1 MKPIILDMNEMSDSR
16 EVYESRPHPFFVIFI
31 YMLLIMLAAAI
42 VWAACFKLDVVVKGT
57 GLVSSRE
64 AASVVTNTYSGAITE
79 CYITDGQTVSKGDI
93 LYEVEATDL
102 DLQLNTYTEQQTEV
116 GNRIEMM
123 EVYLTW
129 LSDNTMDLKAYT
141 ANPYFSEYAARQQV
155 VTLQMEL
162 AQTEFDSQKEAYDAK
177 LAAGSSMIEYY
188 ESEINKLNLLSV
200 GIRTRQNTFEE
211 TDSYYYAKLNS
222 YITQYNNTVAQYDAT
237 LKTLQKELDEAED
250 EVEKAEKEI
259 KAADETIT
267 KANRDINAARERISA
282 ANQYASASDTKLRL
296 SQVEAEIAEE
306 AESEVAVIE
315 ATKEA
320 VEEVITEAKE
330 ESVEENIVVE
340 VREMEQNIEAVAE
353 DLKTIDT
360 SADEALIVKKQE
372 EIATAQNKKTLAQA
386 QKASQEAIV
395 QSKKDAISTTTLQ
408 KNTAL
413 TNLETETI
421 AGVEASIISYQQNIL
436 STNGTQ
442 AELMTTKSNITEQG
456 ISNNTENLIQT
467 ELQSVSAELSS
478 MRTTYKEL
486 ETKITELTNGLTK
499 TVVKAPTDG
508 IVNLQNELVVGNY
521 LSAGK
526 EVMTLIPCEEDG
538 YIVKSYINNQDIAK
552 IQNDMSVKYE
562 VAAYPSSEY
571 GSMTGE
577 VEFVSADLKAN
588 SEDGSAYYVV
598 ETSIDSTNLYNKNG
612 DKMDLKV
619 GMQCETKIIVEQ
631 KSVLKML
638 LQKINFWD

>member
-1 MKPIILDMNEMSDSR
+1 VKPIILDMNEMSDSR

-31 YMLLIMLAAAI
+31 YMLLFMLTVAI
-42 VWAACFKLDVVVKGT
+42 IWAACFKLDVVVKGT

-250 EVEKAEKEI
+250 EVEKADKEI

-267 KANRDINAARERISA
+267 KANREINAARERISA
-282 ANQYASASDTKLRL
+282 ANQYASAFDTKLRL
-296 SQVEAEIAEE
+296 SQVDVEE
-306 AESEVAVIE
+306 TQVPESEVVVAE
-315 ATKEA
+315 S
-320 VEEVITEAKE
+320 VEEDIVAKE
-330 ESVEENIVVE
+330 ESVEENSVIEVMEIEQGVEAVVE
-340 VREMEQNIEAVAE
+340 EVKVV
-353 DLKTIDT
+353 DT

-372 EIATAQNKKTLAQA
+372 EISAAQNKKTLAQA
-386 QKASQEAIV
+386 QKTSQQAIV

-456 ISNNTENLIQT
+456 VANNTENLIQT

-486 ETKITELTNGLTK
+486 ETKITELENGLTK

-508 IVNLQNELVVGNY
+508 VVNLQNELVVGNY

-598 ETSIDSTNLYNKNG
+598 ETSIDNTNLYNKSG

-638 LQKINFWD
+638 LQKINLLD

>member
-31 YMLLIMLAAAI
+31 YMLLIMLAVAI
-42 VWAACFKLDVVVKGT
+42 VWAACFKLDVVVKGM
-57 GLVSSRE
+57 GLVASRE

-102 DLQLNTYTEQQTEV
+102 NLQMDTYAEQQTEV

-123 EVYLTW
+123 EAYLTW
-129 LSDNTMDLKAYT
+129 LSDNSVDLSSYA

-162 AQTEFDSQKEAYDAK
+162 AQTEYDSQREAYDAK

-237 LKTLQKELDEAED
+237 LKTLQKELDEAKK
-250 EVEKAEKEI
+250 EVEQADKEI
-259 KAADETIT
+259 KAADETIAQ
-267 KANRDINAARERISA
+267 ANREISAARERIA
-282 ANQYASASDTKLRL
+282 AID
-296 SQVEAEIAEE
+296 
-306 AESEVAVIE
+306 AVIE
-315 ATKEA
+315 VKEIEQSA
-320 VEEVITEAKE
+320 EAVVEEV
-330 ESVEENIVVE
+330 
-340 VREMEQNIEAVAE
+340 
-353 DLKTIDT
+353 KTIDT

-456 ISNNTENLIQT
+456 VANNTENLIQS

-486 ETKITELTNGLTK
+486 KTKITELENGLTK

-508 IVNLQNELVVGNY
+508 VVNLQNELVVGNY

-552 IQNDMSVKYE
+552 VQNDMSVKYE

>member
-31 YMLLIMLAAAI
+31 YMLLFMLTVAI
-42 VWAACFKLDVVVKGT
+42 IWAACFKLDVVVKGT

-250 EVEKAEKEI
+250 EVEKADKEI

-267 KANRDINAARERISA
+267 KANREINAARERISA

-296 SQVEAEIAEE
+296 SQVDVEE
-306 AESEVAVIE
+306 TQVPESEVVVAE
-315 ATKEA
+315 S
-320 VEEVITEAKE
+320 VEEDIVEAKE
-330 ESVEENIVVE
+330 ESVEENSVIE
-340 VREMEQNIEAVAE
+340 VKEMEQSVEAVAE
-353 DLKTIDT
+353 EVKVVDT

-372 EIATAQNKKTLAQA
+372 EISAAQNKKTLAQA
-386 QKASQEAIV
+386 QKTSQQAIV

-442 AELMTTKSNITEQG
+442 VELMTTKSNITEQG
-456 ISNNTENLIQT
+456 VANNTENLIQS

-486 ETKITELTNGLTK
+486 ETKITELENGLTK

-508 IVNLQNELVVGNY
+508 VVNLQNELVVGNY

-598 ETSIDSTNLYNKNG
+598 ETSIDNTNLYNKSG

-638 LQKINFWD
+638 LQKINLLD

>member
-1 MKPIILDMNEMSDSR
+1 VKPIILDMNEMSDSR

-31 YMLLIMLAAAI
+31 YMLLFMLTVAI
-42 VWAACFKLDVVVKGT
+42 IWAACFKLDVVVKGT

-250 EVEKAEKEI
+250 EVEKADKEI

-296 SQVEAEIAEE
+296 SQVDVEE
-306 AESEVAVIE
+306 TQAPESEVVVA
-315 ATKEA
+315 
-320 VEEVITEAKE
+320 
-330 ESVEENIVVE
+330 ESVEEEVKVV
-340 VREMEQNIEAVAE
+340 
-353 DLKTIDT
+353 DT

-372 EIATAQNKKTLAQA
+372 EIAAAQNKKTLAQA
-386 QKASQEAIV
+386 QKASQEAIM

-442 AELMTTKSNITEQG
+442 VELMTTKSNITEQG
-456 ISNNTENLIQT
+456 VANNTENLIQS

-486 ETKITELTNGLTK
+486 KTKITELENGLTK

-508 IVNLQNELVVGNY
+508 VVNLQNELVVGNY

-598 ETSIDSTNLYNKNG
+598 ETSIDNTNLYNKSG

-638 LQKINFWD
+638 LQKINLLD

>member
-1 MKPIILDMNEMSDSR
+1 VKPIILDMNEMSDSR

-31 YMLLIMLAAAI
+31 YMLLFMLTVAI
-42 VWAACFKLDVVVKGT
+42 IWAACFKLDVVVKGT

-250 EVEKAEKEI
+250 EVEKADKEI

-296 SQVEAEIAEE
+296 SQVDVEE
-306 AESEVAVIE
+306 TQAPESEVVVA
-315 ATKEA
+315 
-320 VEEVITEAKE
+320 
-330 ESVEENIVVE
+330 ESVEEEVKVV
-340 VREMEQNIEAVAE
+340 
-353 DLKTIDT
+353 DT

-372 EIATAQNKKTLAQA
+372 EIAAAQNKKTLAQA
-386 QKASQEAIV
+386 QKASQEAIM

-442 AELMTTKSNITEQG
+442 VELMTTKSNITEQG
-456 ISNNTENLIQT
+456 VANNTENLIQS

-486 ETKITELTNGLTK
+486 KTKITELENGLTK

-508 IVNLQNELVVGNY
+508 VVNLQNELVVGNY

-598 ETSIDSTNLYNKNG
+598 ETSIDNTNLYNKNG

>member
-1 MKPIILDMNEMSDSR
+1 VKPIILDMNEMSDSR

-31 YMLLIMLAAAI
+31 YMLLFMLTVAI
-42 VWAACFKLDVVVKGT
+42 IWAACFKLDVVVKGT

-250 EVEKAEKEI
+250 EVEKADKEI

-267 KANRDINAARERISA
+267 KANREINAARERISA

-296 SQVEAEIAEE
+296 SQVDVEE
-306 AESEVAVIE
+306 TQVPESEVVVAE
-315 ATKEA
+315 S
-320 VEEVITEAKE
+320 VEEDIVAKE
-330 ESVEENIVVE
+330 ESVEENSVIEVMEIEQGVEAVVE
-340 VREMEQNIEAVAE
+340 EVKVV
-353 DLKTIDT
+353 DT

-372 EIATAQNKKTLAQA
+372 EISAAQNKKTLAQA
-386 QKASQEAIV
+386 QKTSQQAIV

-456 ISNNTENLIQT
+456 VANNTENLIQT

-486 ETKITELTNGLTK
+486 ETKITELENGLTK

-508 IVNLQNELVVGNY
+508 VVNLQNELVVGNY

-638 LQKINFWD
+638 LQKINLLD

>member
-1 MKPIILDMNEMSDSR
+1 MKPIILDMNEMSDSK

-31 YMLLIMLAAAI
+31 YMLLLMLTIAI
-42 VWAACFKLDVVVKGT
+42 IWAACFKLDVVVKGI

-64 AASVVTNTYSGAITE
+64 ASSVVTNTYSGAITK
-79 CYITDGQTVSKGDI
+79 CYITDGQEVSKGDI

-102 DLQLNTYTEQQTEV
+102 DLQLTNYREQQAEV
-116 GNRIEMM
+116 SNRIEMIEAYM
-123 EVYLTW
+123 TW
-129 LSDNTMDLKAYT
+129 LSDHTKDFNTYV
-141 ANPYFSEYAARQQV
+141 ANPYFSEYAARKQV

-162 AQTEFDSQKEAYDAK
+162 TQTEFASQKEAYDAK

-237 LKTLQKELDEAED
+237 LKSLQKELDEAED
-250 EVEKAEKEI
+250 KVEQADKEI
-259 KAADETIT
+259 KSADETIA
-267 KANRDINAARERISA
+267 KANKEINAAKERISA
-282 ANQYASASDTKLRL
+282 ANQYASAFDTKLRL
-296 SQVEAEIAEE
+296 SQVEELQV
-306 AESEVAVIE
+306 AESEEPVVE
-315 ATKEA
+315 ANVEEKEA
-320 VEEVITEAKE
+320 VVEEKKVVEEEKIEQEVEAVVEEVQ
-330 ESVEENIVVE
+330 VV
-340 VREMEQNIEAVAE
+340 
-353 DLKTIDT
+353 DT
-360 SADEALIVKKQE
+360 SADEALIAKKQE
-372 EIATAQNKKTLAQA
+372 EIASAQNKKTLAQS
-386 QKASQEAIV
+386 QKTSQEAIV

-436 STNGTQ
+436 ATNGTQ

-456 ISNNTENLIQT
+456 VTNNTQNLIQT
-467 ELQSVSAELSS
+467 ELQSVSAELSN
-478 MRTTYKEL
+478 MKATYKEL
-486 ETKITELTNGLTK
+486 ETKLTELTNGLTK

-508 IVNLQNELVVGNY
+508 VVNMQGELVVGNY

-526 EVMTLIPCEEDG
+526 EVMTLIPCKEDG

-598 ETSIDSTNLYNKNG
+598 ETSIDSTNLYNKDG

-631 KSVLKML
+631 KSVLKTL
-638 LQKINFWD
+638 LQKINLLD

>member
-1 MKPIILDMNEMSDSR
+1 MKPIILDMNEMSDSK

-31 YMLLIMLAAAI
+31 YMLLFMLTIAI
-42 VWAACFKLDVVVKGT
+42 IWAAWFKLDVVVKGT
-57 GLVSSRE
+57 GLVSSKD

-79 CYITDGQTVSKGDI
+79 CYITDGQEVSKGDI
-93 LYEVEATDL
+93 LYAVEATDL
-102 DLQLNTYTEQQTEV
+102 NLQMDTYTEQQTEV
-116 GNRIEMM
+116 SNRIEMM
-123 EVYLTW
+123 EAYLTW
-129 LSDNTMDLKAYT
+129 LSDSTKDISVYA

-155 VTLQMEL
+155 VKLQTEL
-162 AQTEFDSQKEAYDAK
+162 AQTEYDSQKEAYDAK

-200 GIRTRQNTFEE
+200 GIRTRQNTFEQ

-237 LKTLQKELDEAED
+237 LKTLQKELDEAE
-250 EVEKAEKEI
+250 KALAQAEKEI
-259 KAADETIT
+259 KAADETIAQ
-267 KANRDINAARERISA
+267 ANKEIASAKDRINSA
-282 ANQYASASDTKLRL
+282 NLYASASDTKLRL
-296 SQVEAEIAEE
+296 SQVE
-306 AESEVAVIE
+306 
-315 ATKEA
+315 
-320 VEEVITEAKE
+320 VEEVESKVAVSEEEVTEDTVA
-330 ESVEENIVVE
+330 ESQESIESVVE
-340 VREMEQNIEAVAE
+340 VKEVEQKAE
-353 DLKTIDT
+353 LKVEPVKTVDT
-360 SADEALIVKKQE
+360 SADESLIARKQE

-386 QKASQEAIV
+386 QKTSQEAIV
-395 QSKKDAISTTTLQ
+395 QSKKDAIATTTLQ
-408 KNTAL
+408 KTTAL

-436 STNGTQ
+436 ATNGTQ

-456 ISNNTENLIQT
+456 VVNNTQNLIQT
-467 ELQSVSAELSS
+467 ELQSVSAELSN
-478 MRTTYKEL
+478 MKATYKEL
-486 ETKITELTNGLTK
+486 ETKLTELQNGLTK

-508 IVNLQNELVVGNY
+508 IVNMQSELVVGNY
-521 LSAGK
+521 LAAGK
-526 EVMTLIPCEEDG
+526 EVMTLIPCKEDG

-552 IQNDMSVKYE
+552 IQNNMSVKYE

-612 DKMDLKV
+612 DKMDLKI

-631 KSVLKML
+631 KSVLKTL
-638 LQKINFWD
+638 LQKINLLD